1 MLQIP
6 KLARGGIIRDR
17 FPLGYIGENE
27 NLPAVKP
34 KDKYRVI
41 YNRTKKARIKKK
53 AYKKSWSLY
62 LEEKLKNIKTIT
74 ITIGNETKCIEV

>member
-1 MLQIP
+1 MFRIP
-6 KLARGGIIRDR
+6 KLAKGGTMSER

-27 NLPAVKP
+27 TLPAVKP
-34 KDKYRVI
+34 KDKYRAI

-62 LEEKLKNIKTIT
+62 LENKLKNIKTIT
-74 ITIGNETKCIEV
+74 ITIGDETKCIEV